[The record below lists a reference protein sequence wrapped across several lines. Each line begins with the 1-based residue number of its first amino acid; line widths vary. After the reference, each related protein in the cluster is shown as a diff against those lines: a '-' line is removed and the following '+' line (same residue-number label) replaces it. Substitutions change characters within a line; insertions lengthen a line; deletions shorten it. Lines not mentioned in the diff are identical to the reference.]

1 MKTEKEKKALEIYHK
16 YHNEM
21 VRIQFVKSM
30 LTILNEK
37 GPISTKQIDD
47 LVGVL
52 EESLPKINEK
62 VKDMYN
68 LIND

>member
-1 MKTEKEKKALEIYHK
+1 MKTEKEKKALEIYHR
-16 YHNEM
+16 YSNEM
-21 VRIQFVKSM
+21 SRVQFVKSM
-30 LTILNEK
+30 LTILNER

-68 LIND
+68 LIDD